1 VENQSELKVTREDL
15 VDSRQVRLRV
25 ELPEERVQGEM
36 RKVARGISRD
46 VRIPGFRK
54 GKAPYGVI
62 AQRYGEQAL
71 RAEAIENLLEE
82 VTREVIQ
89 GEDLTPYAQ
98 IQLESMELQPFH
110 FTILVPLPPT
120 VDLMDYR
127 SIRIPILEMEVES
140 EEIDE
145 VLESLRERSAV
156 LEPVEGREA
165 QAGDVLV
172 FDVKGWTEEGELFV
186 QQEGL
191 EAVLDPESERP
202 APGFYEAM
210 LGMTPGEE
218 RTFEVE
224 MLEEVA
230 FERGKF
236 TVQLV
241 DLSEQLLPGV
251 DDDLARTVGDFES
264 LEELRQLIHDQIE
277 QQKRILARQKN
288 IDAAL
293 DALVEQAEIRY
304 PPQALEDQL
313 DEMVNQFVQQVR
325 QNLRMSF
332 EDYLRAQGM
341 SEEELRSDMKD
352 QARERLERSLALSE
366 LVDAEK
372 LELME
377 DDLEGMESA
386 REELDSLEQIESFA
400 SRLLIERAFNRLL
413 AIVRGE
419 AGELPEPGEEEDV
432 QEQMP
437 EEQMPEEQ
445 MPEEQV
451 PEEQVPEE
459 QVPEEQVPEE
469 QMPEAAGPEE
479 PAEQEGLEEE
489 VEEGVLE

>member
-1 VENQSELKVTREDL
+1 
-15 VDSRQVRLRV
+15 
-25 ELPEERVQGEM
+25 
-36 RKVARGISRD
+36 
-46 VRIPGFRK
+46 
-54 GKAPYGVI
+54 
-62 AQRYGEQAL
+62 
-71 RAEAIENLLEE
+71 
-82 VTREVIQ
+82 
-89 GEDLTPYAQ
+89 
-98 IQLESMELQPFH
+98 
-110 FTILVPLPPT
+110 
-120 VDLMDYR
+120 
-127 SIRIPILEMEVES
+127 
-140 EEIDE
+140 
-145 VLESLRERSAV
+145 

-419 AGELPEPGEEEDV
+419 AEELPEPGEEEDV

-445 MPEEQV
+445 MPEEQVPEEQV